1 MVKGRLIDCITFF
14 QENFIFKLRYKIL
27 RSVVDE
33 FVICEAINDHRG
45 KKKKLNFDKKFL
57 KKKKN

>member
-1 MVKGRLIDCITFF
+1 MAKRKLIDCITFF

-27 RSVVDE
+27 KSVVDE
-33 FVICEAINDHRG
+33 FVICEAFHDHRG
-45 KKKKLNFDKKFL
+45 KKKKLNFDKNYL